1 MRALLLT
8 ACLALC
14 ACAPDLRVD
23 HPFDGQTTDGPLVKA
38 EDLGGGVTKLLIDAT
53 NKSSQVFV
61 DLDEGRELKP
71 DEAFET
77 NAWELAFRRFDIS
90 ANSGASSPT
99 GSVEVAVLKDVDF
112 DALAQAPAEGFSVDT
127 PERIFNST
135 FEGWYFYDLGVH
147 RLITREELT
156 YVVKTSTGAYKK
168 LKMLSYYDENGTP
181 ASISLKYAAVAA
193 P

>member
-1 MRALLLT
+1 MRALTLCVLL
-8 ACLALC
+8 CG
-14 ACAPDLRVD
+14 CAPDLRVD

-38 EDLGGGVTKLLIDAT
+38 EDLGGGVTRLLIDAT

-61 DLDEGRELKP
+61 DLEEARELKP

-77 NAWELAFRRFDIS
+77 NAWDLAFRRFDIA

-99 GSVEVAVLKDVDF
+99 GVVEVAVLKDVDF
-112 DALAQAPAEGFSVDT
+112 DALTQAPAEGFSVDT
-127 PERIFNST
+127 PDRIFNTT

-147 RLITREELT
+147 RLVTRDELT
-156 YVVKTSTGAYKK
+156 YVVKTSAGAYKK
-168 LKMLSYYDENGTP
+168 LKMLSYYDESGTP